1 MSDYTPTT
9 EEVRDAVAYDGDFY
23 ESNGD
28 WIVLRDDIAAC
39 FDRWLAAHDAEVYQ
53 RGREDEGREI
63 AEAIFNEHAAVTFP
77 NPTDPHRNGFFLG
90 LQRAR
95 DIAEGF
101 QRIAGARGDGAE

>member
-1 MSDYTPTT
+1 MNPYGECGHTK
-9 EEVRDAVAYDGDFY
+9 Y
-23 ESNGD
+23 EGCPPC
-28 WIVLRDDIAAC
+28 I
-39 FDRWLAAHDAEVYQ
+39 HDAYQ

-77 NPTDPHRNGFFLG
+77 NPTDLHRNGFFLG

-101 QRIAGARGDGAE
+101 QRIAAARGDGAE